1 MANIT
6 LQDLISSNITGASL
20 FNDSES
26 FMQDLSEDE
35 LNLQGGSKH
44 RQITTRVITAR
55 ETIFPGK
62 YPRPTPPVKS
72 WE

>member
-6 LQDLISSNITGASL
+6 HQDLVGSNITGINL

-35 LNLQGGSKH
+35 LNLHGGGVKH
-44 RQITTRVITAR
+44 PQITAR
-55 ETIFPGK
+55 ETIFP
-62 YPRPTPPVKS
+62 VKDLGNRMIS
-72 WE
+72 ILTKFVGS

>member
-6 LQDLISSNITGASL
+6 HQDLVGSNITGINL

-35 LNLQGGSKH
+35 LNLHGGGVKH
-44 RQITTRVITAR
+44 PQITAR
-55 ETIFPGK
+55 ETIFPVK
-62 YPRPTPPVKS
+62 YPRPTPPVRS